1 MSLFLS
7 LLSMCNAHSVQRERD
22 WRPSGTWLFEVEV
35 DERLS
40 RHFNSYCGFRAEFK
54 VQRPQLSPMPEEVLL
69 QRNAD
74 FLSPFVLLVFHLS
87 VPPSTSTTS
96 LPSLCITLLLLA
108 LSLPCGEHPC

>member
-54 VQRPQLSPMPEEVLL
+54 VQRPQLSPMPDEVLL
-69 QRNAD
+69 QRNVD

-87 VPPSTSTTS
+87 VPPSTLTTS

-108 LSLPCGEHPC
+108 LSLPCGEYPC